1 MLLSQLFYGCGHEEN
16 NHRKKVTFCVVIIA
30 LINGPIQQDL
40 VIVDL
45 NNSLLAR
52 GHVW

>member
-16 NHRKKVTFCVVIIA
+16 NHRKTVTFCVVIKA

-45 NNSLLAR
+45 NNNGLA
-52 GHVW
+52 